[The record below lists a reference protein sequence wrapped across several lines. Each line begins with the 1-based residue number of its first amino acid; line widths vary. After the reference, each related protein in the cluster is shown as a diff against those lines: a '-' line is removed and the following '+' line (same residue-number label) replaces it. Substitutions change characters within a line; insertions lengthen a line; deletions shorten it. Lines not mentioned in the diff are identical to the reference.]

1 MNEMG
6 SNSKLNQRYSVLEI
20 NTEEGSSGSSRVDQT
35 LPIHCLINN
44 KHEGN
49 EQKTTLCV
57 TLEFGRLG
65 YDIFSTCRRHQSDR
79 QKNTFFWGR
88 GVDFLL

>member
-6 SNSKLNQRYSVLEI
+6 SNSKLNQRYSVLET
-20 NTEEGSSGSSRVDQT
+20 NMEEGSSGSSRVDQT

-49 EQKTTLCV
+49 EQKTTLFVKLFV

-65 YDIFSTCRRHQSDR
+65 YDIFSTCRRHQSNR
-79 QKNTFFWGR
+79 QKNTFFR
-88 GVDFLL
+88 GEGG